1 MQYLDVISLNLW
13 QTLVSLSNLLILLLL
28 IKKFLY
34 KPVKEM
40 LSNRQATIDG
50 KYSEAEAAKEQALS
64 DKKTYEEKLSGA
76 QSEAD
81 SIIEDATIAAREREK
96 KIISDAKDRADGI
109 IRKAEADAAL
119 EMKKSEE
126 SIKEQIVEVSTLLTE
141 KMLEREISADDHKK
155 MIDSFIEGIGDEK

>member
-13 QTLVSLSNLLILLLL
+13 QTLVSLSNLLILFLL

-34 KPVKEM
+34 KPVKNM

-50 KYSEAEAAKEQALS
+50 KYSEAEAAKTQALS
-64 DKKTYEEKLSGA
+64 DKKTYEDKLSGA

-81 SIIEDATIAAREREK
+81 GIIQDATIAAREREK

-109 IRKAEADAAL
+109 IRQAEADAAL

-126 SIKEQIVEVSTLLTE
+126 SIKEQIVQVSTLLTE

-155 MIDSFIEGIGDEK
+155 MIDSFIEGIGDE